1 MIAAL
6 GRVRLWALVYAIAG
20 ATVCVMNLSVAGAP
34 DTSRFM
40 IYLLCAHTTA
50 LVLRVTTGQ
59 GLIPGAFLIL
69 LLGIEDLS
77 LPELLFIGFT
87 LALLNELRRT
97 NVKALWTRL
106 LYATTTMTLGVA
118 MAHAAYHATPRMA
131 LDGLFPAPVIASA
144 LALLFNC
151 GVATTLWKDRTTPLI
166 GVYRRECR
174 ALLYWVVGAAYL
186 ASLVRCASLQT
197 GFHAALIATPIL
209 FALDRCYRKWSNAE
223 ANHRAELEALHLRT
237 LETLAVAIDTRDH
250 TTQMHLRRV
259 QTYAMALG
267 REIGLNETELRSL
280 NVAAL
285 LHDIGKLGIPDHILL
300 KPGPLSVEEWEKMK
314 THPILGAE
322 MLSRMKYPEPVL
334 AIVKAHHERWDG
346 TGYPMGLS
354 GETIPIGAR
363 ILSAVDCLDA
373 LASDRPYR
381 NALPLS
387 EAMDRIKAGKD
398 RNFDP
403 AVIAV
408 LERRYTALEQQAR
421 DAVLADPILET
432 LSPAANA
439 SQEEAWRRAGLGQ
452 ADVNQS
458 SSFHESIMSAR
469 QETLRLQQL
478 ASDLAQAL
486 GIDEVV
492 SSVDKCLSQLVRYDT
507 MAVYLSRGR
516 NLELVAAVGA
526 SSRLFSRQAFP
537 MTNSLSGWAIQN
549 RTPVVNGDVAQECY
563 YVNDSKI
570 VLNLQ
575 AALVV
580 PFEGRDGVTGA
591 ITLYHGDRN
600 AFSQNDLRVV
610 QAASSTVGRAV
621 ESAVRY
627 QHAEE
632 SAVTDHLTGIAN
644 ARSLALHLEREL
656 SRSRREDTTIG
667 VLVCDLDGFKQV
679 NDLYGHL
686 KGNEV
691 LQLVAKGLTETCR
704 SSDYLARMGG
714 DEFVIVVPGLKEDQ
728 CASYLDR
735 LQTVAREAGWTAC
748 GSQCLS
754 ISVGLAMYPFDGR
767 DSETLL
773 AEADKR
779 MYRAKQ
785 TSKESAEPVAPVADT
800 STEMG
805 TASLSA
811 ALNDAELP
819 DVRTF
824 DHVA

>member
-1 MIAAL
+1 M
-6 GRVRLWALVYAIAG
+6 VYAVAG
-20 ATVCVMNLSVAGAP
+20 AVVCVMNLLSTGAP
-34 DTSRFM
+34 DTSRFL
-40 IYLLCAHTTA
+40 IYLFCAHATA
-50 LVLRVTTGQ
+50 LVLRATTGQ

-69 LLGIEDLS
+69 LLAIEDLS
-77 LPELLFIGFT
+77 LPELLFIGLT
-87 LALLNELRRT
+87 LSVLNELRRR
-97 NVKALWTRL
+97 NINALLVRMV
-106 LYATTTMTLGVA
+106 YATTTMTVGVA
-118 MAHAAYHATPRMA
+118 IAYAAYHATPRLA
-131 LDGLFPAPVIASA
+131 FDALFPAPVIATA

-151 GVATTLWKDRTTPLI
+151 GVATTLWRDRTTPLI

-174 ALLYWVVGAAYL
+174 GLLYWVVGAAYL

-209 FALDRCYRKWSNAE
+209 FALDRCYRKWSSSE
-223 ANHRAELEALHLRT
+223 ANHTAELEALHLRT

-259 QTYAMALG
+259 QTYAIAVG
-267 REIGLNETELRSL
+267 REMGLNETELRSL

-322 MLSRMKYPEPVL
+322 MLARMKYPEPVL
-334 AIVKAHHERWDG
+334 AIVRAHHERWDG
-346 TGYPMGLS
+346 TGYPMGLA
-354 GETIPIGAR
+354 GEVIPMGAR

-373 LASDRPYR
+373 LASERPYR
-381 NALPLS
+381 GALPLP
-387 EAMDRIKAGKD
+387 EAMERIKAGKD

-403 AVIAV
+403 SVIAV
-408 LERRYTALEQQAR
+408 LERRYTELERQAQE
-421 DAVLADPILET
+421 AVMADPL
-432 LSPAANA
+432 PAAL
-439 SQEEAWRRAGLGQ
+439 SQAAARSDEGWRRAVAAI

-458 SSFHESIMSAR
+458 GIHESIVSAR
-469 QETLRLQQL
+469 QETTRLQQL

-486 GIDEVV
+486 GIEEVV
-492 SSVDKCLSQLVRYDT
+492 SSVDKCLRQLVGYDT
-507 MAVYLSRGR
+507 MAVYMSHGR
-516 NLELVAAVGA
+516 NLEPVAIVGA
-526 SSRLFSRQAFP
+526 SANLFSKRAYP
-537 MTNSLSGWAIQN
+537 LANSLSGWAIQN
-549 RTPVVNGDVAQECY
+549 RTPVVNGDVARESN
-563 YVNDSKI
+563 YVNDSK
-570 VLNLQ
+570 VLLKLQ

-591 ITLYHGDRN
+591 IALYHADRT
-600 AFSQNDLRVV
+600 AFSQDDLRVV

-656 SRSRREDTTIG
+656 SRARREDTSIG
-667 VLVCDLDGFKQV
+667 VLVCDLNGFKQV
-679 NDLYGHL
+679 NDQFGHL

-704 SSDYLARMGG
+704 GSDYLARMGG

-728 CASYLDR
+728 CAPYLDR
-735 LQTVAREAGWTAC
+735 LQVVAREAGWKAC

-767 DSETLL
+767 DSESLL
-773 AEADKR
+773 AEADRR

-785 TSKESAEPVAPVADT
+785 TTKGTFAQAVPAPEMDT
-800 STEMG
+800 ML
-805 TASLSA
+805 LSA
-811 ALNDAELP
+811 ALNEANDA
-819 DVRTF
+819 DVREAAVKAF
-824 DHVA
+824 DQVA